1 MNENS
6 FDSMTASRTDADESE
21 ADGTEHGSTGEK
33 TDADGDER
41 QSDGDESES
50 GVDDE
55 IRVWL
60 VERTYS
66 DDELNLIILVY
77 ATEDGRRYHRRERA
91 LTSFSGPARETR
103 ASLLVSPADVGT
115 VGDPETRE
123 RYAEEASRMAERHDL
138 NDSV

>member
-1 MNENS
+1 MA
-6 FDSMTASRTDADESE
+6 ASRTDADENGS
-21 ADGTEHGSTGEK
+21 GT
-33 TDADGDER
+33 
-41 QSDGDESES
+41 
-50 GVDDE
+50 DDE

-103 ASLLVSPADVGT
+103 AGLLVSSADLGT
-115 VGDPETRE
+115 VDDPETRE
-123 RYAEEASRMAERHDL
+123 RYAEEASRMAERHDRH
-138 NDSV
+138 DSV